1 MTAMRVYLGSD
12 HAGYELKQQIIEH
25 LRNTGHEPI
34 DCGAYNYDAEDD
46 YPAFCIAAAVKTVA
60 DPGSLGIVLGGSGN
74 GEQIAAN
81 KVPGARCALGWSV
94 ETASLAR
101 QHNNAQLIGIGGA
114 HAFGSR
120 CAVYRR
126 RLPDYTVVESRT
138 APTSYRRPG
147 RLRTH
152 PRRTAGARRAGLGM
166 PEGHTLHRL
175 ARLHQ
180 RRFGRAPVTVSSP
193 QGRFVDG
200 AAAVDGRILRRASA
214 WGKHLFHHYA
224 GGRVVHVHLGLYG
237 TFTEA
242 PIPMPLPV
250 GQVRMRMVGAEYGT
264 DLRGPTV
271 CEVIDEA
278 QIDDVVARLGP
289 DPLRRDADPAPA
301 WARISKSRRP
311 IGALL
316 MDQAVIAGIGNV
328 YRNELLYRH
337 RIDPY
342 RPGVMIGADEFD
354 AMWSDLVA
362 LMKIGFRRGK
372 IVVVRPEDDHG
383 APSYAPGR
391 PRTYVYRRAGDPCR
405 VCGTTV
411 RTAELE
417 GRNVFWCPT
426 CQQ

>member
-1 MTAMRVYLGSD
+1 
-12 HAGYELKQQIIEH
+12 
-25 LRNTGHEPI
+25 
-34 DCGAYNYDAEDD
+34 
-46 YPAFCIAAAVKTVA
+46 
-60 DPGSLGIVLGGSGN
+60 
-74 GEQIAAN
+74 
-81 KVPGARCALGWSV
+81 
-94 ETASLAR
+94 
-101 QHNNAQLIGIGGA
+101 
-114 HAFGSR
+114 
-120 CAVYRR
+120 
-126 RLPDYTVVESRT
+126 
-138 APTSYRRPG
+138 
-147 RLRTH
+147 
-152 PRRTAGARRAGLGM
+152 M

-180 RRFGRAPVTVSSP
+180 RRFGRAPVLVSSP

-200 AAAVDGRILRRASA
+200 AAAVDGRILKRASA
-214 WGKHLFHHYA
+214 WGKHLFHHYD

-237 TFTEA
+237 TFIEA
-242 PIPMPLPV
+242 SIPMPLPV

-278 QIDDVVARLGP
+278 QIADVVARLGP

-301 WARISKSRRP
+301 WTRISKSRRP

-354 AMWSDLVA
+354 AMWTDLVA
-362 LMKIGFRRGK
+362 LMKVGLRRGK
-372 IVVVRPEDDHG
+372 IVVVRPDHDHG
-383 APSYAPGR
+383 EPSYAPGR

-405 VCGTTV
+405 VCGTPV

-426 CQQ
+426 CQK